1 MNTSISRQ
9 RLPADRN
16 SQFFLEWDPP
26 LYHQP
31 SVLNQSLVVF
41 NLFCFLLF
49 KHVPLSTYV
58 ENIVLLCFLVWNII
72 IFFIINGIILKH
84 ITISSLSRHSPFL
97 GDRFKIKC
105 LTKYIGVYI
114 IIMNPKNEV
123 STSNSLSNEYRILMM
138 HSCNF

>member
-1 MNTSISRQ
+1 ME
-9 RLPADRN
+9 
-16 SQFFLEWDPP
+16 LEWDPP

-49 KHVPLSTYV
+49 KHVPFPFLTSLSTYV

-72 IFFIINGIILKH
+72 IFFFFFIINGIILKH